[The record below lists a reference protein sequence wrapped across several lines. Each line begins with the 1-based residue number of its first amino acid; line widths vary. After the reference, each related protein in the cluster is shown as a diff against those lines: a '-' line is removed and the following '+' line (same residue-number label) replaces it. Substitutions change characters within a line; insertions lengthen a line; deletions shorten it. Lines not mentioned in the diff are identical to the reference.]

1 MFEQVGIP
9 ATAIVTHVFRP
20 IAQQTAIASGFD
32 VDLLT
37 IVEHPIFTRSE
48 DWFADLVDVI
58 TPAIVHKMTEG
69 RPSAAQEGTR

>member
-37 IVEHPIFTRSE
+37 IIEHPIFTRSE

-58 TPAIVHKMTEG
+58 TPVIVHKMTEG
-69 RPSAAQEGTR
+69 RPTAAQEGTR